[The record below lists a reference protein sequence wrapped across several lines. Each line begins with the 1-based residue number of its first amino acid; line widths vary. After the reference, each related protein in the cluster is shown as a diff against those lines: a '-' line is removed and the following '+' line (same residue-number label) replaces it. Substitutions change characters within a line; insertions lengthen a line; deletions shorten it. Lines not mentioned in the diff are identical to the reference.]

1 MIKDFIKDNL
11 TVKTH
16 SVSVRSI
23 WNSETGKVV
32 VYDKANIGKVFSLN
46 EYSVKEVEDY
56 IWELTYRAK
65 NNLNAN
71 VVSR

>member
-1 MIKDFIKDNL
+1 MIKDFVQDNL

-16 SVSVRSI
+16 SVAVRSI